1 MKKCTL
7 FLVVMLFT
15 GLGVSAEKV
24 VLPELLDPNT
34 IAVDKDQIFIT
45 DGVSVY
51 IYSLTDFGLKKKFGK
66 KGEGP
71 REFLAPPQ
79 TGGLRLDVQPDYI
92 LINSIGKVSYFS
104 RTGEFQKVIKGKAGF
119 AVYRPLGSQFA
130 GLGFAQDNNLVYTT
144 VNIYD
149 SQLEKV
155 KEIHRQKGFFQ
166 MGRKMN
172 PLLKPPGVLT
182 SGTDRII
189 VNTRI
194 DGIIL
199 VFNGKGEKHC
209 TITHDYEK
217 FKLTDEHKKAILHF
231 YKTDPRIKDNWGY
244 IKDKIE
250 FPTAF
255 PEVQSFTVNNNKVY
269 AQTHRREENKAEFF
283 IFDLDNGK
291 FLKKVFL
298 PFADKNPFVEISPY
312 TVNNDV
318 FYQLVENAGKEKW
331 ELHIHPVK

>member
-1 MKKCTL
+1 MKKCML

-15 GLGVSAEKV
+15 GLGVSAKKV
-24 VLPELLDPNT
+24 VLPELLNPET
-34 IAVDKDQIFIT
+34 ITVDKDQIFIT
-45 DGVSVY
+45 EGVSVY

-71 REFLAPPQ
+71 REFLASPQ
-79 TGGLRLDVQPDYI
+79 TGGLKLNVQPDYI

-130 GLGFAQDNNLVYTT
+130 GLGFAQENNLIYTT
-144 VNIYD
+144 VNIYT
-149 SQLEKV
+149 SQLEKI
-155 KEIHRQKGFFQ
+155 KEIHRQKGFYQ

-172 PLLKPPGVLT
+172 PLLQPPGVFT

-217 FKLTDEHKKAILHF
+217 FPLTQEHKKTILHF
-231 YKTDPRIKDNWGY
+231 YQNDPRIKDNWGY
-244 IKDKIE
+244 IKDKID
-250 FPTAF
+250 FPAAF
-255 PEVQSFTVNNNKVY
+255 PEVQSCTVNNKKVY
-269 AQTHRREENKAEFF
+269 ALTHRREENKAEFF

-298 PFADKNPFVEISPY
+298 PFADKNLLVEVSPY
-312 TVNNDV
+312 TIYNDV
-318 FYQLVENAGKEKW
+318 FYQLVEDIKKEKW
-331 ELHIHPVK
+331 ELHIYPIK